1 MSTPKGVLFCASG
14 VPNIPSGKATARL
27 AMVSTMAIHPKTF
40 GDYTSGGVPKPKLL
54 DEVRARIR
62 RLHYSARTQDAYVD
76 WVRRFVLFHGRR
88 HPRGLGAARIETF
101 LTYLAG
107 M

>member
-1 MSTPKGVLFCASG
+1 MDTPQGVFFCASG
-14 VPNIPSGKATARL
+14 VPDISAGEATARMTIL
-27 AMVSTMAIHPKTF
+27 STMAIHSKTF

-54 DEVRARIR
+54 DEVSACIR
-62 RLHYSARTQDAYVD
+62 RLYYSIRTQDAYID

-101 LTYLAG
+101 LRHLAG
-107 M
+107 L

>member
-1 MSTPKGVLFCASG
+1 MDTPKGVLFCASG
-14 VPNIPSGKATARL
+14 VPNTPSGKATACL
-27 AMVSTMAIHPKTF
+27 AMVSIMSIHPKAF

-62 RLHYSARTQDAYVD
+62 RLHYSVRTQDAYVD

-88 HPRGLGAARIETF
+88 HSRGLGAARIETF
-101 LTYLAG
+101 LTHLAG
-107 M
+107 L